1 MEISKLLLA
10 ALFLAALPFWIGV
23 IVTHFLPEA
32 AGIKKG
38 LLQWLSGFLIMMAS
52 AQLVLVPLTLRRKS
66 FDLFTRIYLAVL
78 AVLILTALVFWVLE
92 WKNWKERGR
101 KREAPALNVWQ
112 RLLIAGAAVL
122 VIGQAAAAG
131 ALQHID
137 DDDSRFVVQQVIA
150 VEQGNMYTSD
160 LVTGELVYWNLGEM
174 QKDMTSPWPMFLAF
188 FAKITGIHPASFSHV
203 YLPVFLILLCYAVY
217 TLIGMNLFHNNAEKV
232 SIFLI
237 FVSILN
243 LTGYSSTHTVPAV
256 MLLRIWQG
264 KAVVGAL
271 LVPVIFLVMYEIM
284 ENKKRYIWYLLGAVT
299 AIAAANAS
307 GTGITL
313 LPLLIGL
320 FGFVMLF
327 HTRKLSAALLTW
339 CMALP
344 GAAYLICYLFF
355 WQLVKVYF

>member
-23 IVTHFLPEA
+23 IFTRFLPEA
-32 AGIKKG
+32 AGVKRG
-38 LLQWLSGFLIMMAS
+38 LLQWLAGFLMMMAS
-52 AQLVLVPLTLRRKS
+52 AQLVLVPLTLQRKS
-66 FDLFTRIYLAVL
+66 FDLFTRIYLVVL
-78 AVLILTALVFWVLE
+78 TALILTALVFWIME
-92 WKNWKERGR
+92 WKKWR
-101 KREAPALNVWQ
+101 KRGPKWGRPALNVWQ
-112 RLLIAGAAVL
+112 WLLAAGAFVL
-122 VIGQAAAAG
+122 IIGQAAAAG

-188 FAKITGIHPASFSHV
+188 FAKIGGIHPASFSHV

-217 TLIGMNLFHNNAEKV
+217 TLIAMNLFHNDAEKV

-237 FVSILN
+237 FVSVLN
-243 LTGYSSTHTVPAV
+243 LTGYSSTHTVPAM

-271 LVPVIFLVMYEIM
+271 LVPVMFLVMYEIM
-284 ENKKRYIWYLLGAVT
+284 ENKKRYIWYLLGGVT
-299 AIAAANAS
+299 AAAGANAS
-307 GTGITL
+307 GTGITIL
-313 LPLLIGL
+313 LLLIGL
-320 FGFVMLF
+320 FGIVMLF
-327 HTRKLSAALLTW
+327 HTRKIGAALLTW
-339 CMALP
+339 CMAAP
-344 GAAYLICYLFF
+344 SAAYLICYLSF